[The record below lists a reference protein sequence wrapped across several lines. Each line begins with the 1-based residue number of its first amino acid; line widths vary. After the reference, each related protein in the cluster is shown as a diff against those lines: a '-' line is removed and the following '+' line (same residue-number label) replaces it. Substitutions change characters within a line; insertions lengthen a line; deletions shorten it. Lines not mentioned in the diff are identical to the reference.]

1 MEHRK
6 SNLKGSIFI
15 IITFLAVQIFG
26 ALAVLAL
33 TNFAPSIA
41 ISAMLGVNVL
51 GVFVALWINNRY
63 NIVYDFERN
72 PSSISQII
80 KWGLLGMAL
89 AYLSQVAIVFIEIL
103 IFGEPS
109 VSANTESIM
118 QVVSGEPVFL
128 LLPIFT
134 APFIEEFVFRKAIN
148 GILVDKIGWIGGAV
162 ISSLLFAFV
171 HFDGMIL
178 TYAMMGL
185 VFSYVYY
192 KTNSI
197 WTPILA
203 HMGMNL
209 LATIL
214 NLMM

>member
-1 MEHRK
+1 MENRK

-15 IITFLAVQIFG
+15 IITFIAVQIFG

-41 ISAMLGVNVL
+41 ISAMVGVNVL

-118 QVVSGEPVFL
+118 QVVSGEPIFL

>member
-1 MEHRK
+1 MENRK

-41 ISAMLGVNVL
+41 ISAMVGVNVL

-118 QVVSGEPVFL
+118 QVVSGEPIFL

>member
-1 MEHRK
+1 MENRK
-6 SNLKGSIFI
+6 SNHKGAILI
-15 IITFLAVQIFG
+15 IINFIAVQIFG
-26 ALAVLAL
+26 ALAVLSF

-41 ISAMLGVNVL
+41 ISAMVGVNVI

-72 PSSISQII
+72 PSSISQVI
-80 KWGLLGMAL
+80 KWGILGMAL
-89 AYLSQVAIVFIEIL
+89 AYLSQVSIVFIEIL

-109 VSANTESIM
+109 ISANTESIM
-118 QVVSGEPVFL
+118 QVVSGEPIFL
-128 LLPIFT
+128 LVPIFT

-148 GILVDKIGWIGGAV
+148 GILVNKIGWIGSAV

-178 TYAMMGL
+178 TYAAMGL

-197 WTPILA
+197 WGPILA

-209 LATIL
+209 LATVL

>member
-1 MEHRK
+1 MENRK

-15 IITFLAVQIFG
+15 IITFIAVQIFG

-41 ISAMLGVNVL
+41 ISAMVGVNVL

-118 QVVSGEPVFL
+118 QVVSGEPIFL
-128 LLPIFT
+128 LLRIFT

>member
-1 MEHRK
+1 MENRK

-15 IITFLAVQIFG
+15 IITFIVVQIFG

-41 ISAMLGVNVL
+41 ISAMVGVNVL

-118 QVVSGEPVFL
+118 QVVSGEPIFL

>member
-1 MEHRK
+1 MENRK

-26 ALAVLAL
+26 VLAVLSL

-41 ISAMLGVNVL
+41 ISAMVGVNVL

-118 QVVSGEPVFL
+118 QVVSGEPIFL

>member
-1 MEHRK
+1 MENRK

-26 ALAVLAL
+26 ALAVLSL

-41 ISAMLGVNVL
+41 ISAMVGVNVL

-118 QVVSGEPVFL
+118 QVVSGEPIFL

>member
-1 MEHRK
+1 MENRK

-41 ISAMLGVNVL
+41 ISAMVGVNVL

-80 KWGLLGMAL
+80 KWALLGMAL

-118 QVVSGEPVFL
+118 QVVSGEPIFL

>member
-1 MEHRK
+1 MENRK

-41 ISAMLGVNVL
+41 ISAMVGVNVL

-80 KWGLLGMAL
+80 KWALLGMAL

-118 QVVSGEPVFL
+118 QVVSGEPIFL

-148 GILVDKIGWIGGAV
+148 GILVDKIGWMGGAV